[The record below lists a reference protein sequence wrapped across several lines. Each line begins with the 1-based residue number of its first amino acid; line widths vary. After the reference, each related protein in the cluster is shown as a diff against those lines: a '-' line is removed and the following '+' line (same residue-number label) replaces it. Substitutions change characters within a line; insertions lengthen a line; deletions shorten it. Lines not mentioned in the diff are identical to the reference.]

1 MNNQNKK
8 NKMPRFNL
16 NWLYIAIIAGLVF
29 MLFQGKDSVGG
40 VNKEVNL
47 TQFRAYIQNGY
58 AKSVVI
64 NKTDGTARL
73 TLVTNAEVIRKVF
86 NQGMDRTGKAPT
98 VSTEGPANIDK
109 LGDFVDSCNVPL
121 SYEESSNFFM
131 SLLSSFLPII
141 LLVFLWFYFM
151 RRMSGGSSGGA
162 GGGAGIFGV
171 GKSKARLFEKVRAP
185 TSPSRMWPDRK
196 VPNRRCR
203 KSLTS

>member
-73 TLVTNAEVIRKVF
+73 TLVTNAEVIR
-86 NQGMDRTGKAPT
+86 
-98 VSTEGPANIDK
+98 
-109 LGDFVDSCNVPL
+109 
-121 SYEESSNFFM
+121 
-131 SLLSSFLPII
+131 
-141 LLVFLWFYFM
+141 
-151 RRMSGGSSGGA
+151 
-162 GGGAGIFGV
+162 
-171 GKSKARLFEKVRAP
+171 
-185 TSPSRMWPDRK
+185 
-196 VPNRRCR
+196 
-203 KSLTS
+203 